1 MRSLT
6 SPGPRPRLL
15 ATAALAG
22 ALVVGLSACG
32 GDEDSPDAA
41 PAAAAGPDGVE
52 IEGVGS
58 VEVDDAVAEL
68 LPAEVESAG
77 KITVATNAPYPP
89 FIDFVEEGNTEDF
102 TGLDYDLLQAIAA
115 RLGLEAPFEQQPFDG
130 LVPGLK
136 AGKSDAIVGGI
147 TDNFERQETATF
159 VDYTASGTGILVAG
173 GNPEGIA
180 TMEDLCGRPV
190 SAQKGSKQVDLL
202 AAFSEETCGSAP
214 IEVTTFPQNTD
225 AVQALLA
232 NKVEAVV
239 ATQVNLLDEATKL
252 SGKAEVVEDPDHPN
266 GYQASPNGIGFDQA
280 DADLAAAVQAALQS
294 LMDDGTYTK
303 ILAKWE
309 MEPIGLDEATID
321 AAID

>member
-1 MRSLT
+1 MRSHT
-6 SPGPRPRLL
+6 SPGLRARRL
-15 ATAALAG
+15 AAVALAG
-22 ALVVGLSACG
+22 ALVVGLGACG
-32 GDEDSPDAA
+32 GDADSSEGA
-41 PAAAAGPDGVE
+41 PAAAAGADGVD

-58 VEVDDAVAEL
+58 VEADDTL
-68 LPAEVESAG
+68 TKMLPAEVASAE

-115 RLGLEAPFEQQPFDG
+115 RLGLAAPFEQQPFDG

-147 TDNFERQETATF
+147 TDNFERQATATF

-180 TMEDLCGRPV
+180 TMDDLCGRPV

-202 AAFSEETCGSAP
+202 ADFSKETCGSSP

-232 NKVEAVV
+232 NKVDAVV
-239 ATQVNLLDEATKL
+239 ATQVNLVDEAKKL
-252 SGKAEVVEDPDHPN
+252 SGKAEVVEDPDNPN
-266 GYQASPNGIGFDQA
+266 GYQASPNGIGFDKA
-280 DADLAAAVQAALQS
+280 DADLATAVQAALQS
-294 LMDDGTYTK
+294 LMDDGTYAK

-309 MEPIGLDEATID
+309 MEPIGLDKATID